1 LRVFPDFQD
10 LGKIRNVRNPWVF
23 ARFYKRSDLIP
34 PQFGDLV
41 RKILD
46 FERDFRPEKDF
57 ENLI

>member
-1 LRVFPDFQD
+1 VFPDFQD
-10 LGKIRNVRNPWVF
+10 LGKIRNVRNPSVF
-23 ARFYKRSDLIP
+23 ARFCKRSDLIP